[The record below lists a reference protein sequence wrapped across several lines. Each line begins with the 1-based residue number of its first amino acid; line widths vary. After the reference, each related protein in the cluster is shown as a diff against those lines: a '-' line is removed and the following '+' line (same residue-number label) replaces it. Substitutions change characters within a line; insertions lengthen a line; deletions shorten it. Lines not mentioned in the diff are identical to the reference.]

1 MGHKYSFRPRSI
13 VAMAAVAA
21 LPLTGA
27 SAQRNPPA
35 PVPRVMVTTFQS
47 ADKDLGVKA
56 ADELRNRITRDVDAR
71 KLIVIPKGDIAKT
84 LEASGYPTTEALQPN
99 DAKALATLLRADEY
113 IDGVVTKTPT
123 GVKVEARMI
132 LSRDQTLGQ
141 PLPVVEAGNI
151 GQAASQISKT
161 YQQARDQLPG
171 EKNCYAT
178 FREGKHAEAVTLA
191 RNALNKYPNGTIA
204 MVCLANAYDALKQPD
219 SVLAVA
225 ERITAID
232 PRNIPALRYKAAIY
246 QTRNNAEKATDA
258 LMALMAADPSNDRLR
273 EQVINQL
280 AANKQAKR
288 AVPFVEEAL
297 RANPGDPK
305 TLNLAF
311 LVYLAAEEYEKGL
324 SSGAEMARAD
334 TTLADS
340 VYYTKA
346 VGAAAA
352 ISPQRGAELAA
363 QAAAKFPNNAYF
375 RVVQASMLSKLGQ
388 NAQAL
393 QAVNSAIQ
401 VNPKVEGGYA
411 QKALILSAMNM
422 PDSVLNTLKAA
433 AAAGGDKKVLAQVA
447 LKSGSDAYKA
457 GNVSKNRTDLQRAVQ
472 FLTLSNQLD
481 TSTDAQFLAGASA
494 FLIGQS
500 AVNEAQDTKSCTLAR
515 LAKENFGIAQ
525 ENVPAGLGSYKDA
538 AQQLL
543 TAIPQFTPAVDDQI
557 RRFCK

>member
-1 MGHKYSFRPRSI
+1 LGHKYVFRPRMI

-35 PVPRVMVTTFQS
+35 PVPRVMVATFQS
-47 ADKDLGVKA
+47 ADKELGVKA

-84 LEASGYPTTEALQPN
+84 LEASGYPTNEALQPN

-113 IDGVVTKTPT
+113 VDGVVTKTPT

-161 YQQARDQLPG
+161 YQQAREQLPG
-171 EKNCYAT
+171 EKNCYST
-178 FREGKHAEAVTLA
+178 FREGKNAEAVTLA
-191 RNALNKYPNGTIA
+191 RNALSKYPNGTIA
-204 MVCLANAYDALKQPD
+204 MVCMVNAFNGLGQKD
-219 SVLAVA
+219 SVVAVA
-225 ERITAID
+225 ERIVAVD
-232 PRNIPALRYKAAIY
+232 PRNIQALRFLAQIY
-246 QTRNNAEKATDA
+246 QERNDPKAIPVLTR
-258 LMALMAADPSNDRLR
+258 LMAADPGNDKLR
-273 EQVINQL
+273 EDVMVSLVRTGQ
-280 AANKQAKR
+280 AAM
-288 AVPFVEEAL
+288 AVPIAEESLAQ
-297 RANPGDPK
+297 NPGDPK
-305 TLNLAF
+305 TLQMAWRIF
-311 LVYLAAEEYEKGL
+311 LAANQFQKALSAGEE
-324 SSGAEMARAD
+324 MIRAD
-334 TTLADS
+334 TSLADS
-340 VYYTKA
+340 SYFIRS
-346 VGAAAA
+346 AAAA
-352 ISPQRGAELAA
+352 ASLDPARAA
-363 QAAAKFPNNAYF
+363 QIVSQGVAKFPSNTTLL
-375 RVVQASMLSKLGQ
+375 VVQAATLSKAGQ

-393 QAVNSAIQ
+393 TAINRALA

-422 PDSVLNTLKAA
+422 PDSVLNTLKM
-433 AAAGGDKKVLAQVA
+433 AAAGGGDKKTLAQVA

-457 GNVSKNRTDLQRAVQ
+457 GNVSKSRTDLQRAVQ

-525 ENVPAGLGSYKDA
+525 ENVPAGLQAYKDA

>member
-1 MGHKYSFRPRSI
+1 MGHKSYFRPRMI

-35 PVPRVMVTTFQS
+35 PVPRVMVATFQS
-47 ADKDLGVKA
+47 ADKDLGVKT

-71 KLIVIPKGDIAKT
+71 KLIVIPKSDIAKT

-141 PLPVVEAGNI
+141 PLPVVDAGNI

-161 YQQARDQLPG
+161 YQQAREQLAG

-191 RNALNKYPNGTIA
+191 RNALSKYPNGTIA
-204 MVCLANAYDALKQPD
+204 MVCMVNAFNGLGQKD
-219 SVLAVA
+219 SVVAVA
-225 ERITAID
+225 ERIVAVD
-232 PRNIPALRYKAAIY
+232 PRNIQALRFLAQIY
-246 QTRNNAEKATDA
+246 QERNDPKAIPVLTR
-258 LMALMAADPSNDRLR
+258 LMAADPGNDKLR
-273 EQVINQL
+273 EDVMVSLVRTGQ
-280 AANKQAKR
+280 AAM
-288 AVPFVEEAL
+288 AVPIAEESLAQ
-297 RANPGDPK
+297 NPGDPK
-305 TLNLAF
+305 TLQMAWRIF
-311 LVYLAAEEYEKGL
+311 LAANQFQKALSAGEE
-324 SSGAEMARAD
+324 MIRAD
-334 TTLADS
+334 TSLADS
-340 VYYTKA
+340 SYFIRS
-346 VGAAAA
+346 AAAA
-352 ISPQRGAELAA
+352 ASIDPARAA
-363 QAAAKFPNNAYF
+363 QIVSQGVAKSPTNTTLL
-375 RVVQASMLSKLGQ
+375 VVQAATLSKAGQ
-388 NAQAL
+388 NSQAL
-393 QAVNSAIQ
+393 RAINEALR
-401 VNPKVEGGYA
+401 VNPRVEGGYA

-422 PDSVLNTLKAA
+422 PDSVLATLKL
-433 AAAGGDKKVLAQVA
+433 AAAGGGDKKTLAQVA

-457 GNVSKNRTDLQRAVQ
+457 GNVSKNRADLTRAVQ
-472 FLTLSNQLD
+472 FLTLSNQLE

-525 ENVPAGLGSYKDA
+525 ENVPAGLQQYKDA

>member
-1 MGHKYSFRPRSI
+1 LGHKYVFRPRVI

-35 PVPRVMVTTFQS
+35 PVPRVMVATFQS
-47 ADKDLGVKA
+47 ADKELGVKA

-84 LEASGYPTTEALQPN
+84 LEASGYPTNEALQPN

-113 IDGVVTKTPT
+113 VDGVVTKTPT

-161 YQQARDQLPG
+161 YQQAREQLAG
-171 EKNCYAT
+171 EKNCYMT

-191 RNALNKYPNGTIA
+191 RNALSKYPNGTIA
-204 MVCLANAYDALKQPD
+204 MVCLVNAYNGLGQKD

-225 ERITAID
+225 NRIIAVD
-232 PRNIPALRYKAAIY
+232 PRNIQALRYAAQIY
-246 QTRNNAEKATDA
+246 QERNDTDKAIPV
-258 LMALMAADPSNDRLR
+258 LIRLMAADPGNDRLR
-273 EQVINQL
+273 EDVIASL
-280 AANKQAKR
+280 VRSGKADL
-288 AVPFVEEAL
+288 AVPIVEEAI
-297 RANPGDPK
+297 AQNPGDPK
-305 TLNLAF
+305 TLNMGWRVF
-311 LVYLAAEEYEKGL
+311 LAANQFQKAL
-324 SSGAEMARAD
+324 STGEEMARAD
-334 TTLADS
+334 TALADS
-340 VYYTKA
+340 SYFIRS
-346 VGAAAA
+346 AAAA
-352 ISPQRGAELAA
+352 ASIDPARAA
-363 QAAAKFPNNAYF
+363 QIVSQGVAKFPTNTTLL
-375 RVVQASMLSKLGQ
+375 VVQAATLSKAGQ

-393 QAVNSAIQ
+393 TAINRALA

-422 PDSVLNTLKAA
+422 PDSVLNTLKL
-433 AAAGGDKKVLAQVA
+433 AAAGGGDKKTLAQVA

-457 GNVSKNRTDLQRAVQ
+457 GNVSKNRADLQRAVQ

-525 ENVPAGLGSYKDA
+525 ENVPAGLQAYKDA